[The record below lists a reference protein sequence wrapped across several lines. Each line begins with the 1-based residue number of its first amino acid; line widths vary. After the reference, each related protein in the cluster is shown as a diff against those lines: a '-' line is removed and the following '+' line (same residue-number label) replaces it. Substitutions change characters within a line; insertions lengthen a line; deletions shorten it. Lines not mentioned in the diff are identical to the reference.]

1 MGESKRSFWGI
12 PGYEGLTW
20 NSYPL
25 LNGSDTMGLVES
37 KPIVNQFKKPIFL
50 RRSILCWLWL
60 VSSFLFVACD
70 EIGNPLAAPTTT
82 PPPPTET
89 PEPTLTPI
97 PDPNTAAGFDD
108 FLAQAEGSR
117 VSNRQALANRYLAQ
131 LTKAPVTTENRA
143 IFLWQGVAQTV
154 QLAGDMNN
162 WNLADAPSLIRLEGT
177 DLWYLAAEFE
187 PEARLD
193 YKFVLNGSDWRLD
206 PLNPQTMRG
215 GFGPNSELAMP
226 GYIPPLELQP
236 AAQEI
241 PAGTLETHTINSRH
255 LNQTRTFFVYR
266 PPGQLVGEKLPS
278 VYFHD
283 GSDYLNIIDAPAL
296 LDRLIAGRQ
305 IPPLVAVFIPPINR
319 NQDYNR
325 NEAYVQFLSD
335 ELVPFIQAN
344 FATDPAPEKTA
355 TLGASLGGLAAIYTA
370 ASRPDVFGLA
380 AGQSGAY
387 SLDEDAVLRQ
397 IAGQGAEISGV
408 PGLRF
413 YLVVGS
419 YETAVS
425 GNSQEGDLLAA
436 NRRLVNVLEDKGY
449 DYLYKELPQ
458 GHSWGL
464 WQATIGQALAYLL
477 G

>member
-1 MGESKRSFWGI
+1 
-12 PGYEGLTW
+12 
-20 NSYPL
+20 
-25 LNGSDTMGLVES
+25 
-37 KPIVNQFKKPIFL
+37 
-50 RRSILCWLWL
+50 
-60 VSSFLFVACD
+60 
-70 EIGNPLAAPTTT
+70 
-82 PPPPTET
+82 
-89 PEPTLTPI
+89 
-97 PDPNTAAGFDD
+97 
-108 FLAQAEGSR
+108 
-117 VSNRQALANRYLAQ
+117 
-131 LTKAPVTTENRA
+131 
-143 IFLWQGVAQTV
+143 
-154 QLAGDMNN
+154 MNN
-162 WNLADAPSLIRLEGT
+162 WNLSESPALIRLEGT

-206 PLNPQTMRG
+206 PLNPQTMQG
-215 GFGPNSELAMP
+215 GFGPNSQLAMP
-226 GYIPPLELQP
+226 GYVPPPELQP
-236 AAQEI
+236 ATQDI
-241 PAGTLETHTINSRH
+241 PAGTVETHTINSRH

-283 GSDYLNIIDAPAL
+283 GSDYLNIINAPVL

-319 NQDYNR
+319 SQDYR
-325 NEAYVQFLSD
+325 HNEAYVQFLAE

-344 FATDPAPEKTA
+344 FATDPAPDKTA
-355 TLGASLGGLAAIYTA
+355 TLGASLGGLAAVHAA

-387 SLDEDAVLRQ
+387 SLDGDAVVRQ
-397 IAGQGAEISGV
+397 IAGQGAEISSTPGV
-408 PGLRF
+408 RF

-419 YETAVS
+419 YEMAVS

-436 NRRLVNVLEDKGY
+436 NRRLVKVLEDKGY
-449 DYLYKELPQ
+449 DYFYEELPQ

-464 WQATIGQALAYLL
+464 WQATIGQALGYLL